1 MSDYSNV
8 YRDDPPVPP
17 DLFTAQ
23 PVAGATSEQVGARFE
38 AAPVATVPSPGLVR
52 EVGSDAGPI
61 ALLVGA
67 AVALVGGLV
76 WAGVVIATHYDV
88 GILAWLVGAATGAAV
103 VRVAGGPVG
112 MGQRVVAGALAAGAI
127 MVGKYVI
134 FVHAVKTAIGAFLA
148 SQGVS
153 VGYLDTSTMSVFFHN
168 FTTIVRPMYALWVA
182 LGLPRRRARRR
193 WPRAPQ
199 SAVGLAPYDAAGRL
213 SRRECR

>member
-1 MSDYSNV
+1 MTDAQRVSDYSNV

-17 DLFTAQ
+17 DLFTAP
-23 PVAGATSEQVGARFE
+23 PVTGATSGQVGARFE

-52 EVGSDAGPI
+52 EVGSDAGLI
-61 ALLVGA
+61 SLLVGA
-67 AVALVGGLV
+67 AVALVGGLI

-103 VRVAGGPVG
+103 VRVVGGPVG
-112 MGQRVVAGALAAGAI
+112 TGQRFVAGALAAGAI

-134 FVHAVKTAIGAFLA
+134 FVHAVKAAIGALLS

-168 FTTIVRPMYALWVA
+168 FTTIVRPMYAVWVA
-182 LGLPRRRARRR
+182 AAFLAAVRVAGGRSLLNRR
-193 WPRAPQ
+193 
-199 SAVGLAPYDAAGRL
+199 
-213 SRRECR
+213 